1 MEIVLIGAGVA
12 LIGGIIQITYKWW
25 LDHRDGAHEPP
36 APQIHPASMEEVMKY
51 APPPVPEGAPR
62 AKAAAIG
69 FVLIAIG
76 IAALVAVGIVYAL
89 R

>member
-25 LDHRDGAHEPP
+25 LDRRDGAREAHT
-36 APQIHPASMEEVMKY
+36 PQIQVASMEDVMKY
-51 APPPVPEGAPR
+51 APPPAAEAAPR
-62 AKAAAIG
+62 AKGARIG

-76 IAALVAVGIVYAL
+76 IAALVAVGIVSAL
-89 R
+89 K